1 MSQSEIELTTKQK
14 LNLETAQ
21 ISWKELQL
29 FFAKGNLLR
38 VSEHKD
44 LVEVAEKIASN
55 QQDDVE
61 TLILSKEI
69 AFATPQ
75 WVKKN
80 CQPTTQLWAV
90 VVAPYVLCQ
99 LATASRIS

>member
-1 MSQSEIELTTKQK
+1 MSQAEQELTLKQK

-38 VSEHKD
+38 VSENKD
-44 LVEVAEKIASN
+44 LIEVAEKIASN
-55 QQDDVE
+55 QQDEVE

-69 AFATPQ
+69 AFITPE

-80 CQPTTQLWAV
+80 CEPTTQLWAV
-90 VVAPYVLCQ
+90 VIAPYVLCQ
-99 LATASRIS
+99 LVSQ